1 MPNLNHIIN
10 ATKAE
15 KLAKARKERVKIG
28 VETKQL
34 SLRVAEERFDV
45 ARSTIHGN
53 VLNKYYNI
61 GAERPTI

>member
-34 SLRVAEERFDV
+34 SLRVAEER
-45 ARSTIHGN
+45 
-53 VLNKYYNI
+53 
-61 GAERPTI
+61 